1 MMFVNGYDLQ
11 NIKGWY
17 GKTMKNWQVVEDMMT
32 PSPNHRSI
40 QLISAVDPKVFL
52 DVDIDGELAAFQLGQ
67 AFVEAWREAMSGKI
81 QLANC
86 ISSRGP
92 SILVCKVYND
102 VHMWYIIYHNMCTYH
117 YIPNTTCSD
126 VIMDQRM
133 PQKYTKVRC
142 REQHPSFC
150 FAFLG
155 LRHHWQLPPG
165 QWHQVLP
172 EF

>member
-1 MMFVNGYDLQ
+1 
-11 NIKGWY
+11 
-17 GKTMKNWQVVEDMMT
+17 MMT

-40 QLISAVDPKVFL
+40 QLISAADPKVFL

-92 SILVCKVYND
+92 SILVCKVYNG
-102 VHMWYIIYHNMCTYH
+102 VHMWYIICVHTITYLT
-117 YIPNTTCSD
+117 PCSE

-133 PQKYTKVRC
+133 PQKCDVGSNI
-142 REQHPSFC
+142 HVF
-150 FAFLG
+150 FASLG
-155 LRHHWQLPPG
+155 LRRH
-165 QWHQVLP
+165 
-172 EF
+172 